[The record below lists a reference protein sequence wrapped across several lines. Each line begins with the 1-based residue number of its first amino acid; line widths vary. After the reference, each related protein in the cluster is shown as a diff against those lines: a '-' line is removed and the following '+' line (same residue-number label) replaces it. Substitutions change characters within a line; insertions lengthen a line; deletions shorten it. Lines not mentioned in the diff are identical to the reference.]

1 MATVVLQQTKPT
13 SETLSSSAHQVGGPK
28 RIWITRS
35 RSPQHV
41 KNCGLLTGGVAP
53 NYRSDISCAA
63 GVTVELRN
71 GKELIG
77 RTVTGD
83 SCEYSFSSLAQGI
96 YELGISLV
104 NFAPIDRGV
113 SVTEMTLG

>member
-1 MATVVLQQTKPT
+1 M
-13 SETLSSSAHQVGGPK
+13 
-28 RIWITRS
+28 
-35 RSPQHV
+35 
-41 KNCGLLTGGVAP
+41 P

-104 NFAPIDRGV
+104 NFAPIDRDV
-113 SVTEMTLG
+113 SVTEMTLR